1 MGAIQSI
8 NYPKDSPQKMSA
20 NSLPGITSQESISS
34 DGSGVE
40 VILVNKSDIKVVEKH
55 FKNQMDVL
63 KSYLNMYLL
72 FDGYDNKNT
81 VVIKDLEKKLNN
93 QKKELKELYE
103 SRDKLRSNIDYSHL
117 KFNESQSKKKI
128 LTILIIIFCI
138 SLPIILIFI
147 INELRHYTV
156 INQN

>member
-8 NYPKDSPQKMSA
+8 NYPKDSPQKISA
-20 NSLPGITSQESISS
+20 NSLPEITAQESRSRDS
-34 DGSGVE
+34 RGSE
-40 VILVNKSDIKVVEKH
+40 VMLVNKSDIKVVEKH
-55 FKNQMDVL
+55 FKNQMEL
-63 KSYLNMYLL
+63 LSSYLNMYLL
-72 FDGYDNKNT
+72 FDGYDNKNN

-103 SRDKLRSNIDYSHL
+103 SRDKLRSNIDYAHL
-117 KFNESQSKKKI
+117 KLNESDDKKKI

-156 INQN
+156 IN